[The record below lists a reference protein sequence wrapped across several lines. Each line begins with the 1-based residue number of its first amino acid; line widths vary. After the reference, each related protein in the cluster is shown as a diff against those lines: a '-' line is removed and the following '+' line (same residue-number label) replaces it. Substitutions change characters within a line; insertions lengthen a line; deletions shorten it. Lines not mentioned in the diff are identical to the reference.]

1 MATAAKRTCPSER
14 ATFLRVQTVE
24 LVAAI
29 LAVVGLVAYP
39 IVIRIVE
46 GGVPQGVKE
55 EQAREYYDQHG
66 RWPDEEPPVGQPA
79 EA

>member
-1 MATAAKRTCPSER
+1 MALPFGA
-14 ATFLRVQTVE
+14 VQTVE

-29 LAVVGLVAYP
+29 IAVVGLIAYP

-55 EQAREYYDQHG
+55 EQAREYYDMHG
-66 RWPDEEPPVGQPA
+66 RWPDDD
-79 EA
+79 